1 MESKFQTKKEKSNDF
16 SISSVNQQNPFI
28 NNKSKE
34 NIDHNQKEPNTVAKQ
49 LPNNI
54 KTNAEHLSG
63 IALDDVRVHYNSPE
77 PEKLSSYAFAKGSNI
92 HISSGQEQHL
102 PHEAWHVVQQKQ
114 GKVSSTQQVNGTSIN
129 DDASLESEAT
139 QMGDKAMRSSTVL
152 NETNTLESITS
163 DSNVAQL
170 AAKKEEEERKGFFGR
185 TKNFLGNKISNAK
198 ENMGPKLSG
207 AKNYLGYQL
216 SNASDLAKTQLGG
229 AKQYLGDK
237 FADARSFASSK
248 LTEAK
253 EHVKENKVSSAVTG
267 VGTTNSIVAKSLSLA
282 GHATAGTMQSGI
294 GGAVTDAFS
303 AAKGGKQVYKNWQE
317 SSRLKDE
324 LGSKPKKGEEGYSAE
339 ERAALRLQKQDK
351 DDATAKGAS
360 QTLSGALKS
369 SGKITTASGV
379 AAPVGMALGAAGYA
393 VDGASALGG
402 MAVQSQRDKNARR
415 LRNDEDI
422 LADKAEKNIERQKK
436 VEGSNFNPMNWYA
449 KVSNAVSGDD
459 PEKKIGINKGLSK
472 EEIESN
478 NQKYLERKHEM
489 YAGEGYDIKKDQ
501 DGRVQGD
508 ITKKTKSWFPWGK
521 ETTKTYDEE
530 EQIVTKGL
538 SSKATAAR
546 LEEEKKKQKEEKGS
560 ASLWPFKK

>member
-1 MESKFQTKKEKSNDF
+1 METQFESKKEKSNDF

-28 NNKSKE
+28 NNKSEE
-34 NIDHNQKEPNTVAKQ
+34 NIDHNQKEANTVAKQ

-114 GKVSSTQQVNGTSIN
+114 GKVKPILENNVN
-129 DDASLESEAT
+129 DDKALEDDADKFGSELTKDIHIDKDQNKELSPISQNDNVT
-139 QMGDKAMRSSTVL
+139 QLMSWPFGSK
-152 NETNTLESITS
+152 
-163 DSNVAQL
+163 
-170 AAKKEEEERKGFFGR
+170 KKEEKNDKSEDTGFFGG
-185 TKNFLGNKISNAK
+185 LMNKA
-198 ENMGPKLSG
+198 SG
-207 AKNYLGYQL
+207 
-216 SNASDLAKTQLGG
+216 LAKTQLGG

-237 FADARSFASSK
+237 LADTRSFASSK

-267 VGTTNSIVAKSLSLA
+267 ADTTNSIVAKSLSLA
-282 GHATAGTMQSGI
+282 GHTTAGSMQSGI

-303 AAKGGKQVYKNWQE
+303 AAKGGKQLYENWQE

-324 LGSKPKKGEEGYSAE
+324 LGSKPKKGEEGYSAT

-360 QTLSGALKS
+360 QALSGALKS

-393 VDGASALGG
+393 VDGATALGG

-449 KVSNAVSGDD
+449 KASNAVSGDD